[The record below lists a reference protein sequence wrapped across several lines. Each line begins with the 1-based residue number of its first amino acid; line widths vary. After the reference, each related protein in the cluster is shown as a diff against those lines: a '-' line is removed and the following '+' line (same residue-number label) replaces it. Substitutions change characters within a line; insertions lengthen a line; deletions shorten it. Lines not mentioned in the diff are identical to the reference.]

1 MANNRRFIANHADG
15 ETLRAL
21 SSLSEEQVGRKG
33 RVWIVEGEGSWE
45 VSLRVGVLVLVVLV
59 LVMAMGWFGIGVLRI

>member
-1 MANNRRFIANHADG
+1 VANNRRFIANHADE

-33 RVWIVEGEGSWE
+33 RVWIVEGEGRNVFSFALE
-45 VSLRVGVLVLVVLV
+45 RGRGEGKGARL
-59 LVMAMGWFGIGVLRI
+59 